1 MIEFISV
8 ISATAKDMLEN
19 IWNKITVVIVT
30 HNSSAVIGECLD
42 VFGQDKRIVLVD
54 NESRDNTL
62 DIVRE
67 KTPQAHVIENK
78 IGLGYGTAASQG
90 LALVETEFALM
101 MNPDAV
107 FEPGTIEKLVQV
119 MDEDASAGMVSPIL
133 PRPGGGYDKAWDG
146 PFERRAMMSGN
157 RDGEPKPE
165 GRFCTWYVSG
175 AVTLL
180 RMAAALKTGFYDP
193 AIFLYYEDDDL
204 CMRIQRAGYTI
215 QVEPSAE
222 AMHAVGGSVGSGWD
236 KFYEKY
242 YHMAWS
248 RLYFEAKYVSEPA
261 AIGLGLKQAL
271 RFGPKAL
278 LYTLSF
284 NERKGMRD
292 RARFSGTVAY
302 LLGIPASKTTK
313 RARPEKT

>member
-1 MIEFISV
+1 MNGTV
-8 ISATAKDMLEN
+8 WDR
-19 IWNKITVVIVT
+19 ITVVIVV

-42 VFGQDKRIVLVD
+42 VFGTDKRIVLID

-67 KTPQAHVIENK
+67 KAPQAHIIENK
-78 IGLGYGTAASQG
+78 VGVGYGNAASQG
-90 LALVETEFALM
+90 LELVETEFALM

-107 FEPGTIEKLVQV
+107 FEPGTIEKLVAL
-119 MDEDASAGMVSPIL
+119 MDEDQSAGMVSPIL
-133 PRPGGGYDKAWDG
+133 PLPGGGYDKAWDG
-146 PFERRAMMSGN
+146 PFARRALMPSN
-157 RDGEPKPE
+157 RDGEPRPE

-175 AVTLL
+175 AVILL
-180 RMAAALKTGFYDP
+180 RMEAVRKAGFFDP

-215 QVEPSAE
+215 QIEPAAE
-222 AMHAVGGSVGSGWD
+222 ATHAVGGSVGSGLD
-236 KFYEKY
+236 KFYEKH

-248 RLYFEAKYVSEPA
+248 RLYFEAKYVSNAA
-261 AIGLGLKQAL
+261 AIRLGMKQAL

-278 LYTLSF
+278 LYTLAL
-284 NERKGMRD
+284 NTKKGMRD
-292 RARFSGTVAY
+292 RARFAGTMAY

-313 RARPEKT
+313 RSRPEKTS